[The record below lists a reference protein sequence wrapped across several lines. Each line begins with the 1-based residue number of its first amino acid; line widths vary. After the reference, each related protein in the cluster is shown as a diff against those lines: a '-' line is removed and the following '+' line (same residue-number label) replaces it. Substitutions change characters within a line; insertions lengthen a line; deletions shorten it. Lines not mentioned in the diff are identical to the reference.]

1 MRSTAT
7 LLLLLGT
14 LLSPAAAQRVQWA
27 SEVVDFSSQLS
38 AFEYSAQQVVGK
50 PNALPQ
56 AGDNPSA
63 WMPSRTNKTE
73 FITVKFARPMRVQQI
88 VIAESYNPSAVYQ
101 VYLYDRRGRE
111 YLVHTFEPKPIAIP
125 GRILNIFI
133 NRTEY
138 EVEALR
144 LVLDGRNVPGYNAID
159 AIGISG
165 SSRPFEVEIEQPQNL
180 REQIVVERLDGNVN
194 TEYEETRPLISPDGK
209 TLYFSRKNHPENV
222 GGVKDANDIWYS
234 VLDPATGKW
243 TEAKNIGRPLN
254 TDGPNYISSITP
266 DGNAMTVLLG
276 NVYTSRERMKSG
288 VSISTKSGD
297 QWSEPKALDIINA
310 YIDDDDGHYFL
321 ANNRRTLLM
330 AVERFDS
337 YGGKDLYVSFRQRD
351 GRWSEPLNL
360 GNDINTAHTEW
371 APYLAADNE
380 TLYFSSGGYSGY
392 GGSDIYISR
401 RLDDT
406 WTNWT
411 EPENLG
417 PDINSPGDDVFFN
430 IPPSG
435 QYAYY
440 TKSGQESKGDIHRIE
455 LPVFYQPAPVIS
467 IAGRVTD
474 SIAGRPLKAT
484 ISFKL
489 LPEFADVGFTESDSL
504 SGEYEVL
511 LPAGSAYE
519 YTVTAEGY
527 APVTRTL
534 NLTEEIDFREI
545 TADLSLRTA
554 TADELTRLSGPVK
567 SDSEKVLAFLS
578 EPTEV
583 LVLSDRVLFDFASDY
598 LNEDSRHYLDRIATH
613 MIENS
618 ELRLQIDGHTDNTGP
633 EAYNMSL
640 SRRRAQSVHDYL
652 SSKGIAVSR
661 LLTKGNGPASPI
673 ASNDTREGR
682 RQNRRVEFRWIGGN

>member
-1 MRSTAT
+1 MRYTLT
-7 LLLLLGT
+7 LLLFIALTPLGT
-14 LLSPAAAQRVQWA
+14 LAQRVQWA
-27 SEVVDFSSQLS
+27 SEVVEFSSQLS
-38 AFEYSAQQVVGK
+38 AFEYSAQQVLGK

-63 WMPSRTNKTE
+63 WMPSRTNRVE
-73 FITVKFARPMRVQQI
+73 YITVKFERPMRVQQI

-101 VYLYDRRGRE
+101 VYLYDPRGRE
-111 YLVHTFEPKPIAIP
+111 YLVHTFDPRPLTIK
-125 GRILNIFI
+125 GRVLNIFI

-165 SSRPFEVEIEQPQNL
+165 STRAYEIQIEQPQNL
-180 REQIVVERLDGNVN
+180 REQIVVERLDEKVN
-194 TEYEETRPLISPDGK
+194 TAYEETRPLIAPDGR
-209 TLYFSRKNHPENV
+209 TLYFSRKNHPANI
-222 GGVKDANDIWYS
+222 GGEKDPNDIWFS
-234 VLDPATGKW
+234 ELDPASGQWK
-243 TEAKNIGRPLN
+243 EAQNIGRPLN
-254 TDGPNYISSITP
+254 TTGANYISSITP

-276 NVYTSRERMKSG
+276 NQYAGRDRMKAG
-288 VSISTKSGD
+288 VSISTKDGE
-297 QWSEPKALDIINA
+297 QWTEPKPLEIINA
-310 YIDDDDGHYFL
+310 YIDDEDGHYFL

-351 GRWSEPLNL
+351 GRWTEPLNL

-371 APYLAADNE
+371 APFLAADNE

-417 PDINSPGDDVFFN
+417 SDINSEGSDVFFN

-435 QYAYY
+435 KYAYF
-440 TKSGQESKGDIHRIE
+440 TKSGTGSTGDIHRIE
-455 LPVFYQPAPVIS
+455 LPVFYQPAPVIN

-474 SIAGRPLKAT
+474 SLSGAPVRAT
-484 ISFKL
+484 IAYKL
-489 LPEFADVGFTESDSL
+489 LPEYTDVGYTETDSL
-504 SGEYEVL
+504 RGEYEVL
-511 LPAGSAYE
+511 LPAGAAYE
-519 YTVTAEGY
+519 YLASAEGY
-527 APVTRTL
+527 APQTGVI
-534 NLTEEIDFREI
+534 NLSEEIDFREI
-545 TADLSLRTA
+545 RQDYALLAGAAAPAAKPDR
-554 TADELTRLSGPVK
+554 

-578 EPTEV
+578 EPSEV
-583 LVLSDRVLFDFASDY
+583 LVLSDRVLFDFASDF
-598 LNEDSRHYLDRIATH
+598 LNDDSRQYLDRIAAY
-613 MIENS
+613 MVEKPD
-618 ELRLQIDGHTDNTGP
+618 LRLQIDGHTDSTGP

-640 SRRRAQSVHDYL
+640 SKRRAEAVQAYL
-652 SSKGIAVSR
+652 GSKGVATTR
-661 LLTKGNGPASPI
+661 LVTKGYGPSSPI

-682 RQNRRVEFRWIGGN
+682 RQNRRVEFRWIGK